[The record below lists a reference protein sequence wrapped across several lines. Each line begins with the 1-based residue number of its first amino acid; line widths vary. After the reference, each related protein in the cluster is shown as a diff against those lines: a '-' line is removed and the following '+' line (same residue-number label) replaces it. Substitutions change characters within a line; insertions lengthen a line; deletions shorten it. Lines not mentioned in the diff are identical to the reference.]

1 MDRQM
6 LFISINTMTVVVFLM
21 TYYVNKISNNG
32 IIFGVRLPLEF
43 LKEDE
48 LIHLEKSYKRVTLI
62 VYFLMLIIFNFVGY
76 RMGNLSAESAEG
88 FTAIFI
94 VTLLIVSNV
103 IFIPFYYKT
112 KRLKRERGW
121 SYKKRNVVVTDTSLR
136 KPKKDEKYKVLN
148 SNIFLVLC
156 IVPIILTLLTILRY
170 SGLPDVIN
178 IPNTSF
184 GNFEKRTLKGF
195 IILFQFPLS
204 QLAMIILMYFINKII
219 ISSRVDLNSG
229 VLEAAVIRK
238 KKFRRTGSIMMFAT
252 TLEMVVMFTFSQL
265 SILYGFNIMLIT
277 YIFTAVIS
285 LTAFVFI
292 FAFVK
297 IGQGGRNLQGEEK
310 DELYKD
316 DDDNWIL
323 GGMYFNKKDPA
334 WMVEKRRG
342 IGWTVNFANPKAW
355 LAIGGLVI
363 FIIVNVM
370 ISIAVSK

>member
-43 LKEDE
+43 LKEEE

-229 VLEAAVIRK
+229 ALEAAVIRK

>member
-43 LKEDE
+43 LKEEE

-76 RMGNLSAESAEG
+76 RMGNLSDESAEG

-229 VLEAAVIRK
+229 ALEAAVIRK

-323 GGMYFNKKDPA
+323 GGMYFNRNDPA

>member
-43 LKEDE
+43 LKEEE

-76 RMGNLSAESAEG
+76 RMGNLSDESAEG

-229 VLEAAVIRK
+229 ALEAAVIRK

-323 GGMYFNKKDPA
+323 GGMYFNRNDPA

-363 FIIVNVM
+363 FIIINIV

>member
-204 QLAMIILMYFINKII
+204 QLAMIILMYFINKVI

-229 VLEAAVIRK
+229 AIEAAVIRK
-238 KKFRRTGSIMMFAT
+238 KKFRRTGSILMLVT
-252 TLEMVVMFTFSQL
+252 TLEMVAMFTLSQL
-265 SILYGFNIMLIT
+265 SILYSFSSMILT
-277 YIFTAVIS
+277 YIFTAIIS
-285 LTAFVFI
+285 ITAFVFI

-363 FIIVNVM
+363 FIIINIV